1 MRLMAIGVWQD
12 NICTNVECYRSAI
25 IVMLTACIILSLA
38 VAILVPVIVVVG
50 SRRRDARREALVQEI
65 EPEIAPAL
73 EELSAYYNYS
83 HYITESERAA
93 LSYKYEVLGKRL
105 MTVFGTRQ
113 LRRSPS
119 GESAERLCKA
129 LSNTKEFKK
138 ENNRQ
143 FIRRELERNR
153 EFFDTVLKYPLD
165 AQQRETV
172 VSLEDNVLV
181 ISSAGS
187 GKTMT
192 TVGKVRYLVDKQGVD
207 PSRILLITFTRKA
220 AESLSERLG
229 EKSLRCVTFHR
240 LALDIITE
248 ATGRKPTIAD
258 AGLPALVYHDLMD
271 NKSAFKS
278 AVSDYIL
285 NSRYRMPDQFEYSS
299 REEYITARQ
308 KYGVNSYY
316 KDMDGRPVF
325 CKSDEES
332 RLCDYF
338 GRHGIHF
345 RYEEKYEY
353 DTADKD
359 YRQYCPDFSIYF
371 IGEDGRQCRV
381 YLEHFAVNAQ
391 GHCPRWF
398 SAEEE
403 QKYLEGM
410 EWKREIH
417 KSHGTILLETR
428 SADFHNGDVF
438 LKLERHLHSLGIRT
452 ENGRSNV
459 LSREIAR
466 QEQSILD
473 MLTSFNFLLRSKG
486 ESIDQLREDV
496 NSRDYETIDGIVI
509 PFVECYKQMCREK
522 DSIDFTDAI
531 IEATALC
538 NSGHRPDYDYILV
551 DEFQDISLDRYRFLQ
566 SLRRTQPL
574 TKLFCVGDD
583 WQSIYRFA
591 GSDISLFKQ
600 FPRYFGYTKEC
611 RMETTYRFGNPCVE
625 RSSRFILT
633 NREQKEKT
641 VRPFSPDVRTD
652 LQFFSVSGV
661 SGMALRVKEILATLP
676 KESSVYLLG
685 RYGSDINTLDGNFTI
700 HYGADGKVA
709 VSCGDRIMAFMTVHQ
724 SKGLESDYVILLNCN
739 GGPRGFPS
747 EIADSPVLNYVL
759 SEPDSFEFSEERR
772 VFYVAIT
779 RAKRCTYVLYDSE
792 NPSPFISEF
801 VSGVGKKG
809 NAKQDIPEN
818 ERCPLCHCGRRVLVK
833 KGKAVNGNPYYVY
846 ACSNEAYGCDYR
858 ETRFVNLNRKRRW
871 R

>member
-1 MRLMAIGVWQD
+1 MQ
-12 NICTNVECYRSAI
+12 
-25 IVMLTACIILSLA
+25 TAFIILTLA
-38 VAILVPVIVVVG
+38 IAILVPVIVVIG
-50 SRRRDARREALVQEI
+50 NRTRDVRREEVVQEI
-65 EPEIAPAL
+65 EPEITPAL
-73 EELSAYYNYS
+73 EAVSAYYNYS

-93 LSYKYEVLGKRL
+93 LSNNYEVLAKKL
-105 MTVFGTRQ
+105 KTVCGTRQ
-113 LRRSPS
+113 LRRSPI

-129 LSNTKEFKK
+129 LSNTKEFKM

-143 FIRRELERNR
+143 FIRRELEHNK
-153 EFFDTVLKYPLD
+153 EFFDMVLKYPLD
-165 AQQRETV
+165 AQQREAI

-192 TVGKVRYLVDKQGVD
+192 TVGKVRYLVDKQGVN
-207 PSRILLITFTRKA
+207 PAKILLITFTRKA

-229 EKSLRCVTFHR
+229 EKTLKCVTFHK
-240 LALDIITE
+240 LALDIIAET
-248 ATGRKPTIAD
+248 TGRKPTIAD

-271 NKSAFKS
+271 NDADFKS

-299 REEYITARQ
+299 REEYIAARQ

-332 RLCDYF
+332 HLCDYF
-338 GRHGIHF
+338 GRHGIQF
-345 RYEEKYEY
+345 RYEARYEY
-353 DTADKD
+353 DTVDKE

-371 IGEDGRQCRV
+371 TGIDGNQHRV
-381 YLEHFAVNAQ
+381 YLEHFAINAQ

-398 SAEEE
+398 SSEEE
-403 QKYLEGM
+403 QKYLEGV
-410 EWKREIH
+410 EWKRNLH
-417 KSHGTILLETR
+417 KSRGTVLMETR
-428 SADFHNGDVF
+428 SADFHSGDVF
-438 LKLERHLHSLGIRT
+438 LKLECQLRSLGIPT
-452 ENGRSNV
+452 DNGRSNE
-459 LSREIAR
+459 LSREIAK

-486 ESIDQLREDV
+486 ESIEQLRNEV
-496 NSRDYETIDGIVI
+496 SRRDRESINGIVI
-509 PFVECYKQMCREK
+509 PFVERYKEMCLEK
-522 DSIDFTDAI
+522 GSIDFTDAI
-531 IEATALC
+531 IEATSLC
-538 NSGHRPDYDYILV
+538 NGGHRPDYDYILV

-566 SLRRTQPL
+566 SLRRTTPL

-591 GSDISLFKQ
+591 GSDIALFKQ
-600 FPRYFGYTKEC
+600 FSKYFGYTKEC

-625 RSSRFILT
+625 RSSHFILT
-633 NREQKEKT
+633 NHGQKEKT
-641 VRPFSPDVRTD
+641 VRPFSAAVRTD
-652 LQFFSVSGV
+652 LQFLSASG
-661 SGMALRVKEILATLP
+661 SGGIAQRAKQILSALP
-676 KESSVYLLG
+676 QDSSVYLLG
-685 RYGSDINTLDGNFTI
+685 RYGSDVNSLDGDFAVN
-700 HYGADGKVA
+700 YGKDGKVT
-709 VSCGDRIMAFMTVHQ
+709 VSYGGRKMAFMTVHQ

-739 GGPRGFPS
+739 GGTKGFPS

-779 RAKRCTYVLYDSE
+779 RAKKCTYVLYDSE
-792 NPSPFISEF
+792 KPSPFISEF
-801 VSGVGKKG
+801 VSGVGKKRDT
-809 NAKQDIPEN
+809 KSEILEN
-818 ERCPLCHCGRRVLVK
+818 EKCPLCHCGKRILVK

-858 ETRFVNLNRKRRW
+858 ETKFVNLNRYRR
-871 R
+871 

>member
-1 MRLMAIGVWQD
+1 MMIAV
-12 NICTNVECYRSAI
+12 
-25 IVMLTACIILSLA
+25 IILTLSI
-38 VAILVPVIVVVG
+38 VIFVPVIIVIG
-50 SRRRDARREALVQEI
+50 NKKRDARRDELVQEI
-65 EPEIAPAL
+65 EPEITPAL
-73 EELSAYYNYS
+73 KEVSAYYNYS
-83 HYITESERAA
+83 HYITESERTA
-93 LSYKYEVLGKRL
+93 LSNKYEVLGKKL
-105 MTVFGTRQ
+105 KKVCGTRQ
-113 LRRSPS
+113 LRRSS
-119 GESAERLCKA
+119 EWKAADRLCKA
-129 LSNTKEFKK
+129 LSNTEEFKK

-165 AQQRETV
+165 AQQRESI

-207 PSRILLITFTRKA
+207 PSKILMITFTRKA

-240 LALDIITE
+240 LALDII
-248 ATGRKPTIAD
+248 AGSTGRKPTIAD

-271 NKSAFKS
+271 NNAAFKS
-278 AVSDYIL
+278 AISDYIL
-285 NSRYRMPDQFEYSS
+285 NSRYRMLDQFEYSS
-299 REEYITARQ
+299 REEYIAARQ

-338 GRHGIHF
+338 GKCGIPF
-345 RYEEKYEY
+345 RYEERYEY

-371 IGEDGRQCRV
+371 MGEDGRRHRV
-381 YLEHFAVNAQ
+381 YLEHFAVNEQ

-398 SAEEE
+398 SAEDE
-403 QKYLEGM
+403 QKYIEGID
-410 EWKREIH
+410 WKRNVH
-417 KSHGTILLETR
+417 KAHRTILLETR
-428 SADFHNGDVF
+428 SADFHNGNVF
-438 LKLERHLHSLGIRT
+438 LKLERQLHSLGIRT
-452 ENGRSNV
+452 DNGRSND

-486 ESIDQLREDV
+486 ESIEQLRSEV
-496 NSRDYETIDGIVI
+496 SRRDRETIAGIVI
-509 PFVECYKQMCREK
+509 PFVERYKEMCREK

-538 NSGHRPDYDYILV
+538 NDGHRPDYDYILV

-566 SLRRTQPL
+566 SLRRARPL

-600 FPRYFGYTKEC
+600 FSKYFGYTKEC

-633 NREQKEKT
+633 NREQKEKA

-652 LQFFSVSGV
+652 LQFFATSG
-661 SGMALRVKEILATLP
+661 SGGMAIKVKEILSTLP
-676 KESSVYLLG
+676 QDSSVYLLG
-685 RYGSDINTLDGNFTI
+685 RYGSDVNSLDGNFAVN
-700 HYGADGKVA
+700 YGKDGKVA
-709 VSCGDRIMAFMTVHQ
+709 VSCGDRKMAFMTVHQ

-739 GGPRGFPS
+739 GGTRGFPS

-801 VSGVGKKG
+801 VPGVGKKG
-809 NAKQDIPEN
+809 KAKQDILEN
-818 ERCPLCHCGRRVLVK
+818 ERCPLCHCGKRILVK
-833 KGKAVNGNPYYVY
+833 RGKAVNGNPYYIY

-858 ETRFVNLNRKRRW
+858 ETKFVNLNRRNIK
-871 R
+871 

>member
-1 MRLMAIGVWQD
+1 MQ
-12 NICTNVECYRSAI
+12 TSFI
-25 IVMLTACIILSLA
+25 IFSLVTVILILA
-38 VAILVPVIVVVG
+38 IVVV
-50 SRRRDARREALVQEI
+50 RNTLRNARLEELVREI

-73 EELSAYYNYS
+73 EEVSAYYNYS
-83 HYITESERAA
+83 HYITESERMA
-93 LSYKYEVLGKRL
+93 LNEKYDDLEMKLKKVC
-105 MTVFGTRQ
+105 GTRQ
-113 LRRSPS
+113 LRHSTIYV
-119 GESAERLCKA
+119 SAQRLFKA
-129 LSNTKEFKK
+129 LHNTKDFKK
-138 ENNRQ
+138 ENNSQ
-143 FIRRELERNR
+143 FIRHELESNKGY
-153 EFFDTVLKYPLD
+153 FDTVLKHPLD
-165 AQQRETV
+165 AQQREAI

-192 TVGKVRYLVDKQGVD
+192 TVGKVRYLVDKQRVD
-207 PSRILLITFTRKA
+207 PSKILLITFTRKA
-220 AESLSERLG
+220 AESLSKRLG

-240 LALDIITE
+240 LALDIIAET
-248 ATGRKPTIAD
+248 TGRKPTIAD
-258 AGLPALVYHDLMD
+258 ASLPALVYHDLMD
-271 NKSAFKS
+271 NNAAFKS
-278 AVSDYIL
+278 AISDYIL
-285 NSRYRMPDQFEYSS
+285 YSRYRMPDQFEYSS
-299 REEYITARQ
+299 REEYIAARK
-308 KYGVNSYY
+308 KYGVMSYF

-332 RLCDYF
+332 RLCDYL

-345 RYEEKYEY
+345 RYEERYEY
-353 DTADKD
+353 DTADMD

-381 YLEHFAVNAQ
+381 YLEHFAVNEQ
-391 GHCPRWF
+391 GRCPRWF
-398 SAEEE
+398 STEEE
-403 QKYLEGM
+403 LKYLEGID
-410 EWKREIH
+410 WKRNLH

-438 LKLERHLHSLGIRT
+438 LKLENQLHSHGIRT
-452 ENGRSNV
+452 DNDRSND

-486 ESIDQLREDV
+486 ESIEQLRKEV
-496 NSRDYETIDGIVI
+496 SRHDRETINGIVI
-509 PFVECYKQMCREK
+509 PFIERYKEMCHEKEC
-522 DSIDFTDAI
+522 IDFTDII

-538 NSGHRPDYDYILV
+538 NDGHRPVYDYILV

-566 SLRRTQPL
+566 SLRQRGPL

-591 GSDISLFKQ
+591 GSDMSLFKQ
-600 FPRYFGYTKEC
+600 FSKYFGYTKEC

-633 NREQKEKT
+633 NREQKKKS
-641 VRPFSPDVRTD
+641 VRPIDPDVKTD
-652 LQFFSVSGV
+652 LQFFATSG
-661 SGMALRVKEILATLP
+661 SKNMASSVKEILATLP
-676 KESSVYLLG
+676 QDSSVYLLG
-685 RYGSDINTLDGNFTI
+685 RYGSDVNSLDGSFTI
-700 HYGADGKVA
+700 HHAIDGKVI
-709 VSCGDRIMAFMTVHQ
+709 VSCGNRKMAFMTVHQ

-739 GGPRGFPS
+739 GGKRGFPS

-779 RAKRCTYVLYDSE
+779 RAKKCTYVLYDSK

-801 VSGVGKKG
+801 VPGVGKKG
-809 NAKQDIPEN
+809 NAMEDIPQS
-818 ERCPLCHCGRRVLVK
+818 ERCPLCHCGKRILVK
-833 KGKAVNGNPYYVY
+833 KGKAVNGNLYYVY

-858 ETRFVNLNRKRRW
+858 ETKFVNLHRKRR
-871 R
+871 

>member
-1 MRLMAIGVWQD
+1 
-12 NICTNVECYRSAI
+12 
-25 IVMLTACIILSLA
+25 MLTACIILSL
-38 VAILVPVIVVVG
+38 VIAILVPAIAML
-50 SRRRDARREALVQEI
+50 RNRARDARREALVQEI

-73 EELSAYYNYS
+73 EDLSSYYNYS
-83 HYITESERAA
+83 HYITESERTA
-93 LSYKYEVLGKRL
+93 LSDKYEVLGKKL
-105 MTVFGTRQ
+105 KTVHGTRQ

-119 GESAERLCKA
+119 GESAVRLCKA

-165 AQQRETV
+165 AQQREAI

-192 TVGKVRYLVDKQGVD
+192 TVGKVRYLVDKQGVG
-207 PSRILLITFTRKA
+207 PSKILLITFTRKA

-229 EKSLRCVTFHR
+229 EKSLKCVTFHR
-240 LALDIITE
+240 LALDIISE

-271 NKSAFKS
+271 NNAAFNS

-285 NSRYRMPDQFEYSS
+285 NSRYRMIDQFECSS

-332 RLCDYF
+332 RLCDYL

-359 YRQYCPDFSIYF
+359 FRQYCPDFSIYF
-371 IGEDGRQCRV
+371 MGEDGKQRRV

-391 GHCPRWF
+391 GHCPHWF
-398 SAEEE
+398 STEEE
-403 QKYLEGM
+403 QKYLEGID
-410 EWKREIH
+410 WKRNVH
-417 KSHGTILLETR
+417 KAHGTILLETR
-428 SADFHNGDVF
+428 SADFHDGDVF
-438 LKLERHLHSLGIRT
+438 LKLERQLHSLGIRT
-452 ENGRSNV
+452 DNRRRND
-459 LSREIAR
+459 LFREIAR

-486 ESIDQLREDV
+486 ESIEQLRSEARH
-496 NSRDYETIDGIVI
+496 RDLETIDGIVI
-509 PFVECYKQMCREK
+509 PFVERYKEICREN

-531 IEATALC
+531 IEATAFC
-538 NSGHRPDYDYILV
+538 NGGHRPDYDYILV

-566 SLRRTQPL
+566 SLRRTRPL

-600 FPRYFGYTKEC
+600 FSKYFGYTKEC

-633 NREQKEKT
+633 NHEQKEKA
-641 VRPFSPDVRTD
+641 VRPFSADVRTD
-652 LQFFSVSGV
+652 LQFFPASG
-661 SGMALRVKEILATLP
+661 SGGMALRVKEILAALP

-685 RYGSDINTLDGNFTI
+685 RYGSDVNSLDGDFAV
-700 HYGADGKVA
+700 HYGADGKMI
-709 VSCGDRIMAFMTVHQ
+709 VSYGGRKMVFMTVHQ

-739 GGPRGFPS
+739 GGTRGFPS

-779 RAKRCTYVLYDSE
+779 RAKKCTYVLYDIE
-792 NPSPFISEF
+792 KPSPFISEF
-801 VSGVGKKG
+801 VSGVGKEIKT
-809 NAKQDIPEN
+809 KQDIPES
-818 ERCPLCHCGRRVLVK
+818 ERCPLCHCGRRILVK

-846 ACSNEAYGCDYR
+846 ACSNESYGCDYR
-858 ETRFVNLNRKRRW
+858 ETKFVNLNRTRR
-871 R
+871 